1 MNGLFLILNKI
12 AISAMQRSEIVGAAF
27 AMALVFML
35 IIPLPLALID
45 TLIALNICLSSL
57 LIVLAMYLP
66 KPLAFS
72 TFPAVLLLTTMFR
85 LALSISV
92 TRQILIQQDAGHIV
106 EAFGSFVVGGNLA
119 VGMVM
124 FLILTVVNFL
134 VITKGS
140 ERVAEVA
147 ARFTLDAMPG
157 KQMSID
163 SDLRAGLIDVHQAKA
178 RRSDLAKESQL
189 FGAMDGAMKFVK
201 GDAIAALVILFINLI
216 GGISIGV
223 LQVGMTAGE
232 ALHVF
237 SILTIG
243 DGLIAQIPALLISLT
258 AGMIIT
264 RVSSDNDSVEAPNIG
279 REIAEQLTS
288 QPKAWILAS
297 MGMLGF
303 ALVPGMPGLVF
314 TLLALITLGSGGFQV
329 WRARHTLRLAQ
340 PQIENEVIPPEL
352 NGREDLRQFNPTRPY
367 LIQFP
372 TDCRG
377 KAETLDLVQEIR
389 RLRNRIVYNFGF
401 TLPAFDIEFSD
412 KLSADEFRFSVYEIP
427 KVAGTF
433 NTACLAVEVR
443 WLESLSEEEQRQLQA
458 DNQPALPETGGE
470 QAPSIAAPKPAL
482 GQAARQEAHYLW
494 LPPDHPL
501 LENQEVVRWTAAELL
516 LKRMENAIHA
526 SSPHFIGL
534 QETRA
539 LMGWLESEQPEL
551 AQELQRVMPLAR
563 FSSVLQKLVA
573 ERIPLRSVRAIAEAL
588 IEHGQHERDVF
599 LLTEQVRITLKTHL
613 CHQYSQADGIHAWLL
628 SPELEEAL
636 RDSLRQTQNDIFFA
650 LSQEQIQAVH
660 QQIGQAFTTGNEQQ
674 AVLLAA
680 QDLRGPL
687 RALIAESFHQ
697 VPVLS
702 FAELEPTLAVH
713 VLGRLEADALFYSL
727 TNWEGE

>member
-433 NTACLAVEVR
+433 NTACLAVEAR

-470 QAPSIAAPKPAL
+470 QAPSIVAPKPAL